1 MPDDFLQDLASGM
14 HQPDG
19 ELDDNEAIPAG
30 YTYFGQFVD
39 HDITFDPVSSLQR
52 INDPDALENF
62 RTPRF
67 DLDSVYGS
75 GPGDE
80 PFQYDR
86 DSIDGVK
93 LLVGKGRDVNTGET
107 TSEDDLP
114 RNAQGIALIG
124 DPRNDENIIVSQ
136 LQLAFIKLHN
146 KFVDQISGS
155 TGLTGGELFKEAQRL
170 TRWHYQW
177 IVVHDFLD
185 RTVGP
190 DIVGQILRADQHGV
204 SRVENRFYRPKVAP
218 YMPVEFSV
226 AAYRFGHSQVR
237 PSYFIN
243 ERGVPELPIFSQA
256 EDPGE
261 LEDFHGRRFLP
272 KDWTISWSFFFP
284 IPGANPPQLSQKIDT
299 KLAAGLFKLPGEPAE
314 RESLPLRNLQRG
326 RALSLP
332 SGRRVAHALGLP
344 EEQKLNASDLGF
356 SDPAPLWY
364 YILREADV
372 KSGGQRLGPVGGRIV
387 AEVLLGLLAGD
398 PLSWINVSPDWQPEI
413 PDADGD
419 GKITLADLLKFAVP
433 DQTTGPTP
441 PSGGWTP
448 NV

>member
-155 TGLTGGELFKEAQRL
+155 TGLTGGEL
-170 TRWHYQW
+170 
-177 IVVHDFLD
+177 
-185 RTVGP
+185 
-190 DIVGQILRADQHGV
+190 
-204 SRVENRFYRPKVAP
+204 
-218 YMPVEFSV
+218 
-226 AAYRFGHSQVR
+226 
-237 PSYFIN
+237 
-243 ERGVPELPIFSQA
+243 
-256 EDPGE
+256 
-261 LEDFHGRRFLP
+261 
-272 KDWTISWSFFFP
+272 
-284 IPGANPPQLSQKIDT
+284 
-299 KLAAGLFKLPGEPAE
+299 
-314 RESLPLRNLQRG
+314 
-326 RALSLP
+326 
-332 SGRRVAHALGLP
+332 
-344 EEQKLNASDLGF
+344 
-356 SDPAPLWY
+356 
-364 YILREADV
+364 
-372 KSGGQRLGPVGGRIV
+372 
-387 AEVLLGLLAGD
+387 
-398 PLSWINVSPDWQPEI
+398 
-413 PDADGD
+413 
-419 GKITLADLLKFAVP
+419 
-433 DQTTGPTP
+433 
-441 PSGGWTP
+441 
-448 NV
+448 